1 MNLFPKRKVE
11 SNLHDTSKKT
21 QFLKSTN
28 LSVMKIV
35 LKKTGLVVLLLFSQ
49 LILAQYGAQKRGDYY
64 FGQFSY
70 AKAIKEYEK
79 MIAGNFNK
87 NYAHQQ
93 LAECYLLIRDYKNSI
108 PHFEAVINDVSIPT
122 DYYFKYGMA
131 LYSDGQ
137 LKKAEKWLKKYKK
150 FNKNDSRVKRF
161 LKDGTLASVVFN
173 SRQRYDIKSVA
184 FNSKEADFGVFAHDG
199 NLYFASSRKDK
210 IDGDKY
216 GWNEEPWLDLFK
228 IQEGSLEAIP
238 EKLSG
243 DVNTKF
249 HESSMVFSTDYKN
262 DTIIYFTRNNYY
274 KKKKGY
280 GAEDEINL
288 KIYSAIKKEGEW
300 VTNRNLRIN
309 SDYFST
315 GHPFVS
321 PERKRIYYTSDR
333 PGGFGGTDIYYSE
346 IHARGGIGP
355 SINAGPV
362 INTEGNEMFPFINA
376 EGTLF
381 FSSDGHVGFGQMD
394 IFSTVSDEQ
403 GKLIDVINLGQ
414 PINSSSDDFGY
425 FAFEDGINGY
435 ISSNREGGQGGDD
448 IYKFE
453 FTPSLSVEG
462 IVRDGV
468 NNQPLDSV
476 MITLID
482 QATNKKIGNVI
493 TDKHGRYKMF
503 VNRKANYMIEAVRKT
518 HPHKFTYFNTHTT
531 ARKTRIIQQNIILEP
546 VLDLKILADLNKIY
560 FDFNKS
566 DIRPDA
572 AIELDKVVK
581 LMTLTYPEMVIKLE
595 AHTDPVGSDAYNDAL
610 SERRAKSTYEYL
622 IEHGVPENHILSY
635 KGYGKRKTINDCTSK
650 KDCTPEE
657 LELNRR
663 TEFPIIQIKDNR
675 PNTLVAKSK

>member
-1 MNLFPKRKVE
+1 
-11 SNLHDTSKKT
+11 
-21 QFLKSTN
+21 
-28 LSVMKIV
+28 MKIV
-35 LKKTGLVVLLLFSQ
+35 LKKTAFIILILFSQ
-49 LILAQYGAQKRGDYY
+49 LMFAQYGAQKRGDYY

-79 MIAGNFNK
+79 MVVGNFNT

-108 PHFEAVINDVSIPT
+108 PHFEAVINDASIPT

-137 LKKAEKWLKKYKK
+137 RKKAEKWLKKYKK

-173 SRQRYDIKSVA
+173 SRQRYDLEPVA
-184 FNSKEADFGVFAHDG
+184 FNSKEADFGVFAHEG
-199 NLYFASSRKDK
+199 KLYFASSRKDK
-210 IDGDKY
+210 INGEEY
-216 GWNEEPWLDLFK
+216 GWNEEPWLDLFMIK
-228 IQEGSLEAIP
+228 EGDLEAVP

-249 HESSMVFSTDYKN
+249 HESSIVFSTDYKN

-288 KIYSAIKKEGEW
+288 KIYSAIKKDGEW
-300 VTNRNLRIN
+300 ITNRNLRIN

-333 PGGFGGTDIYYSE
+333 PGGYGGTDIYYSE
-346 IHARGGIGP
+346 IHDRGGIGP

-394 IFSTVSDEQ
+394 VFSTVSDDQ
-403 GKLIDVINLGQ
+403 GKLIDVINLGR

-468 NNQPLDSV
+468 NYQPLDSV

-482 QATNKKIGNVI
+482 QVTNKKIADVL
-493 TDKHGRYKMF
+493 TDKDGHYKMF

-518 HPHKFTYFNTHTT
+518 HPHKFIYFNTHTIS
-531 ARKTRIIQQNIILEP
+531 RKTRIVQQDIILEP

-572 AIELDKVVK
+572 ALELDKVVK
-581 LMTLTYPEMVIKLE
+581 LMTQTYPEMIIKLE
-595 AHTDPVGSDAYNDAL
+595 AHTDPVGSHAYNDAL

-635 KGYGKRKTINDCTSK
+635 KGYGKRKTINTCTGK
-650 KDCTPEE
+650 KDCTAEE

-663 TEFPIIQIKDNR
+663 TEFPIIQIKNDR